1 MKGIHYPQHGHPDE
15 VLRLIELPEPVA
27 GPGQL
32 VVQVEA
38 SPVDPADLLA
48 IRGLYALLP
57 SLPTCPGMEGCG
69 RVLASRH
76 PTYREGERVLLPM
89 RSGAWC
95 ERVAVDGEACHPLP
109 EGDAVQLCMLRINPP
124 TATLL
129 LEGVEP
135 GQWVVQDPGSSSVG
149 QLVVQEA
156 RRRGI
161 RTLNVVRRPERAERL
176 AALGADRVVEKL
188 QRGLPKAVRALDGMG
203 GVATERLARC
213 VQPGGEVIC
222 YGAVSR
228 QPAQLSAAQ
237 SIFRDIRLRGF
248 WLYRWNGEN
257 PERASELLTEH
268 GRDLATG
275 ALQIEIANTF
285 ALEDWREALALAQSP
300 ERCGKVVFCPG
311 DDRTG

>member
-1 MKGIHYPQHGHPDE
+1 MKGIHYPQHGQPDE
-15 VLRLIELPEPVA
+15 VLRLIELPEPIA

-57 SLPTCPGMEGCG
+57 SLPACPGMEGCG

-76 PTYREGERVLLPM
+76 PTYREGDRVLLPM

-228 QPAQLSAAQ
+228 QPAQLSVTQ

-257 PERASELLTEH
+257 PERASELLTER

-285 ALEDWREALALAQSP
+285 ALEDWRAALALAQSP

-311 DDRTG
+311 GSPD